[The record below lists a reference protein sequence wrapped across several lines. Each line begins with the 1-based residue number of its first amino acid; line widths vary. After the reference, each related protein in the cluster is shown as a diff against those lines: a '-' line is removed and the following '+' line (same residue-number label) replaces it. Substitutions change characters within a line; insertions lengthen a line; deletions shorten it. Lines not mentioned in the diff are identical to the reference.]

1 MRYLE
6 FGATGMRVAPLAL
19 GTGQLGALNGKVDA
33 ELARAV
39 LLRYL
44 DAGGNVVDSAEAYQ
58 GGKSEELIGETLSDR
73 RDDVL
78 LISKYAR
85 GTTRN
90 ASPGRGGGH
99 RKAMVQ
105 AVEGSLRRLRTDRI
119 DVYFAH
125 FDDSMT
131 PVEEIM
137 RGFDDLISAG
147 KILYGGLS
155 NFPAW
160 RTALA
165 AGAARAH
172 EWAPLSSIEIEYSLL
187 HRTAE
192 REILP
197 LARAERLAV
206 LAYSPLAAGAL
217 AKPPG
222 DGVPSSRNGIDTEV
236 NAELV
241 IRAVQRVAAE
251 LEMAS
256 ANVALAWL
264 SAKGCFPVIG
274 PRNADDVTQ
283 LMAASDLALEEHH
296 LRELDDTSAI
306 RMGYPH
312 ELLATQQR
320 NDKLVR

>member
-1 MRYLE
+1 MRYVDY
-6 FGATGMRVAPLAL
+6 GSTGIKVSPLAL
-19 GTGQLGALNGKVDA
+19 GTGQLGAVNGTVDVQ
-33 ELARAV
+33 LARAV

-58 GGKSEELIGETLSDR
+58 GGRSEELIGETLGNR

-85 GTTRN
+85 GTTPD
-90 ASPGRGGGH
+90 ASRGRIGAH

-105 AVEGSLRRLRTDRI
+105 SVEGSLRRLKTDRI

-125 FDDSMT
+125 FDDGTT

-137 RGFDDLISAG
+137 RGFDDLSRAG

-165 AGAARAH
+165 TSAARARGW
-172 EWAPLSSIEIEYSLL
+172 EPVSSIEIEYNLL
-187 HRTAE
+187 HRAAE

-197 LARAERLAV
+197 LARAERFAV

-222 DGVPSSRNGIDTEV
+222 EAGPSSRNGLDTEA
-236 NAELV
+236 NAEAVLL
-241 IRAVQRVAAE
+241 AVQQVAAE
-251 LEMAS
+251 CKTA
-256 ANVALAWL
+256 AINVALAWL
-264 SAKGCFPVIG
+264 SAKGCLPVIG
-274 PRNADDVTQ
+274 PRSADNVTQ
-283 LMAASDLALEEHH
+283 LMAASDLQLDERQI
-296 LRELDDTSAI
+296 RELDEKSAI
-306 RMGYPH
+306 RLGYPN
-312 ELLATQQR
+312 ELLATFAKK
-320 NDKLVR
+320 D